1 MSFIWT
7 TDLFGVRGLN
17 LLGSTTNHHQRI
29 SPFGSKNMAIGYPNI
44 STSPCWSMSI
54 PFFDADEH
62 KIFCWVILF
71 LPGDNSICHG
81 SSTIYGD
88 YPSISPFFVSSFP
101 PQKKIL
107 QFRGKWPFFSICFRF
122 WSRQIAS
129 PNSRCLRPSP
139 CVDGHTSQDFVAA
152 FNPGCL
158 CYTVTLLYTHFTRSS
173 LLPNMKNCQQHP
185 HVRWLHG
192 QSLIVLLLV
201 MIIFIDFHLQDY
213 MHFIMTSY

>member
-1 MSFIWT
+1 M
-7 TDLFGVRGLN
+7 L
-17 LLGSTTNHHQRI
+17 
-29 SPFGSKNMAIGYPNI
+29 MNI
-44 STSPCWSMSI
+44 R
-54 PFFDADEH
+54 FFA
-62 KIFCWVILF
+62 
-71 LPGDNSICHG
+71 G
-81 SSTIYGD
+81 SSFFCLGTTPYAMAAQPFMVTIHQ
-88 YPSISPFFVSSFP
+88 YPHFLLVVSPP
-101 PQKKIL
+101 KKIL

>member
-101 PQKKIL
+101 PQKKKL

-129 PNSRCLRPSP
+129 PTHVACGHPHVLMAIHPKILLRPSTP
-139 CVDGHTSQDFVAA
+139 DV
-152 FNPGCL
+152 
-158 CYTVTLLYTHFTRSS
+158 YVTLLHFYTHISPDLRCYQIWKIASNIPMF
-173 LLPNMKNCQQHP
+173 
-185 HVRWLHG
+185 G
-192 QSLIVLLLV
+192 G
-201 MIIFIDFHLQDY
+201 Y
-213 MHFIMTSY
+213 MVNLW